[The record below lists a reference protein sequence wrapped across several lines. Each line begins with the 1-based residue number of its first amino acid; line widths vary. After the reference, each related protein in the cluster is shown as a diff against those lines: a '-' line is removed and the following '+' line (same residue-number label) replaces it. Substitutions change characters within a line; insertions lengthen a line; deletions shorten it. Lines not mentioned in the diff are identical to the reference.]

1 MAFQATLLQ
10 YRSSKQKL
18 NLFRQLIVSK
28 IACENILVNT
38 ERKSDSGE
46 NCLIVPYSMFFRYV

>member
-46 NCLIVPYSMFFRYV
+46 NCLNV